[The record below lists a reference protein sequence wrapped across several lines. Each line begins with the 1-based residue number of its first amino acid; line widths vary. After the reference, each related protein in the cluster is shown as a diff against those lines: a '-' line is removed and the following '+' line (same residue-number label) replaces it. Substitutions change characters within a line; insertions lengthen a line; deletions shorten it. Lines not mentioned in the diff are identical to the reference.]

1 MALLPNNG
9 PPATRVPA
17 YVELHRDVVINAD
30 LWTAQPEI
38 LSAGYGF
45 EGIIG
50 VPGLFTPADLGLA
63 VAAGAGVNLDYLALD
78 PDPTL
83 RNLTSGA
90 SPLAPLLT
98 GYGGQPLFDDAM
110 PIVFSWPLLGSTLSP
125 SDIRITLNT
134 GTVVTP
140 DLVGLNPNFDYD
152 ERHVIV
158 VFGELGNRIA
168 PGQDG
173 AIYPVSVQIVND
185 GTPLM
190 AVGPHGPVS
199 LVGLTA
205 ASSNPYVAGP
215 ALVGAQLTR
224 FSATGDF
231 APPALAGQ
239 SPNDGASLYGA
250 EAQYRLRLFTSG
262 GFSPDGVSSMLPT
275 EFSRYFRLHATSADG
290 TPITIT
296 QTGVDYDLGVGSL
309 RIVGLAELGQPANGT
324 TVTYGPYYQEDHDN
338 YIDVIISGDAAAV
351 ARLTGVEIPTSAV
364 PGYSDIYNPGGPGRT
379 PQAGT
384 TYTAPSA
391 AQLIAIDVSLES
403 LGTVSYAAQS
413 LAAYDLADDL
423 PIVFRLYN
431 PALADHFY
439 TDSSRE
445 AAVAVLHG
453 YVEEGVPFAAESD
466 HPGLTD
472 VYRFLNPGTGDH
484 FYTIDPAER
493 DALLAAV
500 NSPYAYQYEGVAFSA
515 AAQPLLGT
523 EPIHRFYSPLI
534 GDHLY
539 TPDFAEGIGAHYVYE
554 GIAWYADVFRG
565 VA

>member
-50 VPGLFTPADLGLA
+50 IPGLFTPADLGLA
-63 VAAGAGVNLDYLALD
+63 VAAGAGVNHGYLALD

-98 GYGGQPLFDDAM
+98 GYGGQPLFDDAL
-110 PIVFSWPLLGSTLSP
+110 PIVFSWPLLPSTLSP

-134 GTVVTP
+134 GATVTP

-168 PGQDG
+168 PGEAG

-190 AVGPHGPVS
+190 AVGPNGPVS
-199 LVGLTA
+199 LVGLTT

-239 SPNDGASLYGA
+239 SPNDGASLYGDQ
-250 EAQYRLRLFTSG
+250 AQYRLRLFTSG
-262 GFSPDGVSSMLPT
+262 GFSPDGVSPMLPT

-290 TPITIT
+290 TRSPSRRPASTTI
-296 QTGVDYDLGVGSL
+296 S
-309 RIVGLAELGQPANGT
+309 A
-324 TVTYGPYYQEDHDN
+324 
-338 YIDVIISGDAAAV
+338 S
-351 ARLTGVEIPTSAV
+351 ARCASSVSPSWGNRPTA
-364 PGYSDIYNPGGPGRT
+364 R
-379 PQAGT
+379 
-384 TYTAPSA
+384 
-391 AQLIAIDVSLES
+391 
-403 LGTVSYAAQS
+403 
-413 LAAYDLADDL
+413 
-423 PIVFRLYN
+423 R
-431 PALADHFY
+431 
-439 TDSSRE
+439 
-445 AAVAVLHG
+445 
-453 YVEEGVPFAAESD
+453 
-466 HPGLTD
+466 
-472 VYRFLNPGTGDH
+472 
-484 FYTIDPAER
+484 
-493 DALLAAV
+493 
-500 NSPYAYQYEGVAFSA
+500 
-515 AAQPLLGT
+515 
-523 EPIHRFYSPLI
+523 
-534 GDHLY
+534 
-539 TPDFAEGIGAHYVYE
+539 
-554 GIAWYADVFRG
+554 
-565 VA
+565 